1 MKTMKESEVQP
12 RRCCRR
18 LPRLVPGHVRFHR
31 GGGSP
36 SRLLRL
42 VPESGLRVC
51 AVGVVATRFGASAK
65 GRRSFSRRMLT
76 SCFSS
81 DEVAKPPKHQA
92 ACICRASFYQ
102 FRRTVGNHTV
112 RVYIKKLAL
121 ILAFRRYVKNFM
133 GNCVVNL
140 HLNHKTCVVQWRG
153 TRRREGAQVWQRY
166 RSCRCSLAS
175 SSL

>member
-51 AVGVVATRFGASAK
+51 AVGVVATRFGAIGERPKVVLPENAHK
-65 GRRSFSRRMLT
+65 LLQQRRSG
-76 SCFSS
+76 
-81 DEVAKPPKHQA
+81 QA
-92 ACICRASFYQ
+92 AQTSGGVHLSRFVLPVPQDGRESHCSRL
-102 FRRTVGNHTV
+102 H
-112 RVYIKKLAL
+112 KK
-121 ILAFRRYVKNFM
+121 
-133 GNCVVNL
+133 
-140 HLNHKTCVVQWRG
+140 
-153 TRRREGAQVWQRY
+153 
-166 RSCRCSLAS
+166 AS
-175 SSL
+175 SYSRVSPVRQELYGQLCCQFASKS